1 MAQRLKDLPN
11 NEMEELPN
19 ETRITAK
26 TLIFDQCEHLSY
38 TPSSYQLPSKHP
50 NASAITPQQSSL
62 EVQQGK
68 IHQSVR
74 QASFQG
80 THPSWVS
87 QGQHSPYEG
96 VAEAQGDTLGNVLL
110 LAITDCEMAIVSQST
125 EKRKQSYCEH
135 CSKTGKTDV
144 NTCEDEEEQN
154 AVCSNHVPS
163 SIVEMEDIISAK
175 QNEEHSKM
183 QLNEEKQLDDP
194 ENQYLSIKP
203 SSIAPS
209 LPMIKKRGYLNGPRC
224 ERIMER
230 LEILQDKGRF
240 QEHKCS
246 VKCLLKHRMERKSSN
261 VTRDTQCEQLL
272 KKLEFK
278 QNDRKLED
286 RDVLF
291 HLYSRLCGGEEYADL
306 ELSLVIEQGVS
317 FMYQKKFKKSKLF
330 LTSVSAFGEYCKL
343 KNSNILIARTYFL
356 LIELNMHMYKKI
368 KKIQTLFEY
377 LERSEDYLKHHDSP
391 EDMAEL
397 YYNRGLL
404 WMIFTCTIP
413 VDEGHAQVRKHARE
427 NAIRDFELAIAYSQE
442 DTRSRVREK
451 KLTFCHLGIAAV
463 RLDCTST
470 NARNEINNI
479 HVTTEDIKDAQNH
492 LDYILHEVGDSLA
505 IGPRMHLYKNR
516 SDQYYREGFYQLA
529 KETAENALQIASIYG
544 FKTEEDTLK
553 ERIYFL
559 TNLLVNENS
568 SSVTDE
574 AQIFSS
580 DNDASSEAS

>member
-19 ETRITAK
+19 ETGTTAK

-240 QEHKCS
+240 QEHKCL

-272 KKLEFK
+272 KKLEFQ

-413 VDEGHAQVRKHARE
+413 VDKGMHRYG
-427 NAIRDFELAIAYSQE
+427 NMP
-442 DTRSRVREK
+442 EK
-451 KLTFCHLGIAAV
+451 MRYVI
-463 RLDCTST
+463 
-470 NARNEINNI
+470 
-479 HVTTEDIKDAQNH
+479 
-492 LDYILHEVGDSLA
+492 
-505 IGPRMHLYKNR
+505 
-516 SDQYYREGFYQLA
+516 
-529 KETAENALQIASIYG
+529 
-544 FKTEEDTLK
+544 
-553 ERIYFL
+553 
-559 TNLLVNENS
+559 S
-568 SSVTDE
+568 SSQLLILRRIPV
-574 AQIFSS
+574 
-580 DNDASSEAS
+580 